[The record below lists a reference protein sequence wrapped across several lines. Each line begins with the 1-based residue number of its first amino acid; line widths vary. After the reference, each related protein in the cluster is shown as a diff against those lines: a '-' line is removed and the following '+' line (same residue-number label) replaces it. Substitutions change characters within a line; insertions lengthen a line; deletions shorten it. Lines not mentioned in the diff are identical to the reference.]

1 MRLKRI
7 NSIRQ
12 LKKHLRSS
20 FNRTYPFMVIT
31 YTDTFYD
38 GRKGVFVDRSERYY
52 LHGGFKSK
60 TVNVSS
66 RRREIIADSFI
77 DETYRLFNFPDRV
90 IKRFSETK

>member
-1 MRLKRI
+1 MKRI
-7 NSIRQ
+7 NGIRQ

-20 FNRTYPFMVIT
+20 FNGTHSFTVIA
-31 YTDTFYD
+31 YTDNFYD

-90 IKRFSETK
+90 IKRLSETK